1 MSRASF
7 LCSLLIAAVTTAGLH
22 GQAADRPPADEI
34 ARALQKKYDAVRDF
48 SADFVHTYQ
57 GGVLRKKASERGTV
71 LIKKPGLMRWTYTA
85 PDKKE
90 FVSDGVKLYSYM
102 PADRQ
107 VIVSPAPREDEA
119 TTGVAF
125 LAGRGNLLRDFT
137 VSYADGGAPDEYVLK
152 LVPKQPQPE
161 YEWLHLA
168 ADRGTLTLRRLVTA
182 DQQGGTS
189 TLAFTNLKENV
200 GIPDKSFA
208 FKMPRGVDVVNQ
220 GPRS

>member
-1 MSRASF
+1 MSRFSF
-7 LCSLLIAAVTTAGLH
+7 LCCLIAVAALTAAPRAQTT
-22 GQAADRPPADEI
+22 DRPPAEEV
-34 ARALQKKYDAVRDF
+34 ARALQKKYDLVRDF

-57 GGVLRKKASERGTV
+57 GGVLRKKANERGTV
-71 LIKKPGLMRWTYTA
+71 IVKKPGLMRWTYTA

-90 FVSDGVKLYSYM
+90 FVSDGVKMYSYV

-137 VSYADGGAPDEYVLK
+137 ISYADTAGPDEYVLK
-152 LVPKQPQPE
+152 LVPRQPQEE
-161 YEWLHLA
+161 YEWLQLA
-168 ADRGTLTLRRLVTA
+168 ADRKTLAPRRLVTS

-189 TLAFTNLKENV
+189 TLTFTKLKENV
-200 GIPDKSFA
+200 GIPDKAFA
-208 FKMPRGVDVVNQ
+208 FTIPRGVDVVNH